1 MYPVIMPETTDDLIS
16 IGSVRLIL
24 GCNRSRADQIS
35 RSKGFPEPA
44 QERTMG
50 KVTIRWWTRSAV
62 EAYAAARK
70 ITTSTEAEQP

>member
-1 MYPVIMPETTDDLIS
+1 MYPSVMPENPDDLIS

-70 ITTSTEAEQP
+70 PTVTEDTP